1 MRIGR
6 ERPREIVPLQ
16 RLLEKPSSAEAE
28 RRAQGVL
35 KNVSEPVVLMPDRL
49 RALEVLELLEQL
61 RSLKAVALLQE
72 IERDA
77 LIPQIRRE
85 ARQASQRAA
94 AAREEK
100 K

>member
-16 RLLEKPSSAEAE
+16 RLLEKPSSAEVE
-28 RRAQGVL
+28 WRAHTVL
-35 KNVSEPVVLMPDRL
+35 RKLSEPVLTPDRL

-85 ARQASQRAA
+85 ARQALQRTAT
-94 AAREEK
+94 AREEK

>member
-1 MRIGR
+1 M
-6 ERPREIVPLQ
+6 LT
-16 RLLEKPSSAEAE
+16 
-28 RRAQGVL
+28 
-35 KNVSEPVVLMPDRL
+35 PDRR
-49 RALEVLELLEQL
+49 RALEVLELLEQM

-85 ARQASQRAA
+85 ARQASQRVA

-100 K
+100 Q